1 MIDLKKLSI
10 RELAREFQKEIIE
23 IVAAHPRKY
32 WGWFLMLASVFIV
45 GTIVLNGYLFVI
57 FNATTIPVLPGA
69 LEIEGISIN
78 KSALGEVIDT
88 IDKRALEFDRVLRST
103 VPLDPA
109 L

>member
-1 MIDLKKLSI
+1 MVDLKKLSI
-10 RELAREFQKEIIE
+10 RELAHEFQKEIIE

-32 WGWFLMLASVFIV
+32 WGWFLMLASAFIV
-45 GTIVLNGYLFVI
+45 GTIVLNGYLFII
-57 FNATTIPVLPGA
+57 FNATTIPALPGDLGA
-69 LEIEGISIN
+69 EGISIN
-78 KSALGEVIDT
+78 KSALGEVIDV